1 MTEIPPKLRK
11 LTKISLK
18 PKIYQNI
25 ILNKKKKKR
34 PKYHQDLKNDQN
46 TPET

>member
-25 ILNKKKKKR
+25 ILNKKKR